1 LSDESLFR
9 EVDEE
14 VRQEQYKK
22 LWERY
27 GNALIALCV
36 IVVAGVGGYKGWQYW
51 QVKQSE
57 TAGQNY
63 FTALKTA
70 AGEKPEEGLQQ
81 LAAIDHAGFKTLAQ
95 IRAGSLL
102 AKQGKTKEA
111 LEQYSVVIGDIQAA
125 PALRDLA
132 AIRAAYLEADT
143 LAPADLKARLVR
155 FDATDSKWKN
165 EMREIIAISAWRV
178 KDYKMVDELTTAILG
193 DPLAAGGIRQR
204 ATRLAGLVK
213 PMLAAP

>member
-1 LSDESLFR
+1 MSEESLFR

-14 VRQEQYKK
+14 VRQEQYKQ
-22 LWERY
+22 LWKRY
-27 GNALIALCV
+27 GNVLVALCFL
-36 IVVAGVGGYKGWQYW
+36 VVAGVGGFKGWQYW

-57 TAGQNY
+57 SAGDNY

-81 LAAIDHAGFKTLAQ
+81 LAAIDHKGFKTLAQ
-95 IRAGSLL
+95 IRSAAIL
-102 AKQGKTKEA
+102 AKQGKIKEA
-111 LEQYSVVIGDIQAA
+111 LDIYSVVIGDIHAA

-155 FDATDSKWKN
+155 FDASDSTWKN
-165 EMREIIAISAWRV
+165 EMREIIAVSAWRT
-178 KDYKMVDELTTAILG
+178 KDYKMADEMTAAIIA
-193 DPLAAGGIRQR
+193 DPQAGPGIRQR
-204 ATRLAGLVK
+204 AQRLAGLLK
-213 PMLAAP
+213 PLLATP

>member
-1 LSDESLFR
+1 LSEESLFR

-27 GNALIALCV
+27 GNALIALCFV
-36 IVVAGVGGYKGWQYW
+36 VVAGVGGYKGWQYW

-57 TAGQNY
+57 NAGQNY

-81 LAAIDHAGFKTLAQ
+81 LAAIDHAGFKSLAQ
-95 IRAGSLL
+95 IRSAALL
-102 AKQGKTKEA
+102 SKQGKTKEA
-111 LEQYSVVIGDIQAA
+111 LALYSVVIGDIHAA
-125 PALRDLA
+125 PVLRDLA
-132 AIRAAYLEADT
+132 AIRAAYIEADT
-143 LAPADLKARLVR
+143 LAPADLKARLIR

-165 EMREIIAISAWRV
+165 EMREIIGLSAWRME
-178 KDYKMVDELTTAILG
+178 DYKTVDEMTQAILA

-204 ATRLAGLVK
+204 AQRLSGLVK
-213 PMLAAP
+213 PLLAAP